1 MIIIRRDWTK
11 KEEQYLL
18 NRYIKQ
24 PVKTTSRVLNRT
36 EVSVKRKAAK
46 WVLINV

>member
-1 MIIIRRDWTK
+1 MRRQWTQ

-24 PVKTTSRVLNRT
+24 PLKTTARVLNRT